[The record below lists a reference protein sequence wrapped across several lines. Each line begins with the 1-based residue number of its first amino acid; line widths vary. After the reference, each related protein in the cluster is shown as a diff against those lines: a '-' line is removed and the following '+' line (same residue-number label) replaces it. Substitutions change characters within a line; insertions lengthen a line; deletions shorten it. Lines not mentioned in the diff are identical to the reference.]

1 MLSEQELEAIRAR
14 WLLADECESDGVCLY
29 LKGHPCPD
37 ASYIDCDV
45 AGWSLPQ
52 TPDAWAHGKQDVA
65 VLLAEV
71 EALKQATEASEVER
85 LKDLLREWLDQCGVY
100 EAGIYNYFSSYRLWQ
115 CDLCKAD
122 SSEGPNSI
130 THEPECLVGRTMQAL
145 ALTEGA
151 ISETSTQNRRK
162 V

>member
-1 MLSEQELEAIRAR
+1 VLSEQELEAIRAR

-65 VLLAEV
+65 DLLAEV
-71 EALKQATEASEVER
+71 EALKQATEASEAER
-85 LKDLLREWLDQCGVY
+85 LTELLKRWVKACGVY
-100 EAGIYNYFSSYRLWQ
+100 RVATVIPYGGSLWR
-115 CDLCKAD
+115 CDFCNAE
-122 SSEGPNSI
+122 SHEGPDRVPHRP
-130 THEPECLVGRTMQAL
+130 TCLVGQTERAL
-145 ALTEGA
+145 VEP
-151 ISETSTQNRRK
+151 EDE
-162 V
+162 